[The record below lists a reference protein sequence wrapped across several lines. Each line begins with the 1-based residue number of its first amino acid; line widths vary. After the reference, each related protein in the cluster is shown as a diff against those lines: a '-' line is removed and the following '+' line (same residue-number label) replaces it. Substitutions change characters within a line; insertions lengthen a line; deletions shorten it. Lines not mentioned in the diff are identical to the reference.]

1 MAKGEANLAI
11 GKRRNTSSSKKRQ
24 GKKKKYIYIYIYKRN
39 MALITKIQY

>member
-24 GKKKKYIYIYIYKRN
+24 GKKKKYIYIYKRN

>member
-24 GKKKKYIYIYIYKRN
+24 GKKKNIYIYKKN